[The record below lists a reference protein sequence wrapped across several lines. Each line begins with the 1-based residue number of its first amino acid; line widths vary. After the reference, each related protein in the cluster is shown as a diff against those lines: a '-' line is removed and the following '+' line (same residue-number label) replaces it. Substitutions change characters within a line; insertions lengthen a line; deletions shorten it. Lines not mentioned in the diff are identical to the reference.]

1 MSGSRI
7 VDHTQSYEEKMPGV
21 KIPDTDRFFDFEV
34 FKESY
39 WIDSG
44 LKRKGFFDFDGYR
57 DRYNYSFTLSLPVPR
72 NKNNSSERELLK
84 KKVGDY
90 IDTFKNKHII
100 KERDSD
106 DSAENHSD
114 EENLKYSDR
123 DIINPFIKTL
133 LTKIQEAYVAR
144 LLKDLREWLQY
155 LAVKRRIDE
164 YKAKN
169 ADKLPGSEYWNS
181 IYAGGSN
188 FCPLN
193 SFVPGSPPAGFI
205 YAGDK
210 RFHQFILKQGE

>member
-7 VDHTQSYEEKMPGV
+7 VDHSTHSYEEKMPGV
-21 KIPDTDRFFDFEV
+21 KIPDTDRFFDYEV

-39 WIDSG
+39 WVDSG
-44 LKRKGFFDFDGYR
+44 LKGFFWDRYR
-57 DRYNYSFTLSLPVPR
+57 DRYHYSFTLSLPVPR
-72 NKNNSSERELLK
+72 NKNNSFERELLK
-84 KKVGDY
+84 KKVGEY
-90 IDTFKNKHII
+90 IDALKEKWTI
-100 KERDSD
+100 KEREGEDQYK
-106 DSAENHSD
+106 EHST
-114 EENLKYSDR
+114 EEDTEYGDR

-133 LTKIQEAYVAR
+133 LTKIQEAYINR
-144 LLKDLREWLQY
+144 LLKDLREWLLY
-155 LAVKRRIDE
+155 LSVKRRIEE
-164 YKAKN
+164 YKAKS
-169 ADKLPGSEYWNS
+169 KSTLPGSEYWNS

>member
-1 MSGSRI
+1 MSSKI

-21 KIPDTDRFFDFEV
+21 KMPDTDRFFDYEV

-39 WIDSG
+39 WIDSAI
-44 LKRKGFFDFDGYR
+44 KGFPSNEHR

-72 NKNNSSERELLK
+72 NKNNSFERELLK

-90 IDTFKNKHII
+90 IDTLKNKWII
-100 KERDSD
+100 KKRDEY
-106 DSAENHSD
+106 DSSENYSP